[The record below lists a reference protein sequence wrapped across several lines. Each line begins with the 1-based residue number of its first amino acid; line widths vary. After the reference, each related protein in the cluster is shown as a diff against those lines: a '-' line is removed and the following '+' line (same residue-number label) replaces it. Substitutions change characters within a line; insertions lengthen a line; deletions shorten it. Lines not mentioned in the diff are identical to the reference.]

1 MIRDD
6 AGQPVHALAQV
17 LDISERRSYEERLKH
32 LADHDPLTGLPNRR
46 ALEGSL
52 EDHLARCRRYGA
64 AGGLLLLDLDGFKM
78 VNDTLGHAAGDELLV
93 GCADA
98 LRRRLRET
106 DVIARLGG
114 DEFAVLIPVEDRD
127 EAERVAQALIDT
139 VREYAAGGM
148 ASERGRVTASI
159 GIALFEDAPLTA
171 REMLIRAD
179 FAMYAAKS
187 AGKDRYALYSQDAGR
202 RGAHNFAQ

>member
-1 MIRDD
+1 
-6 AGQPVHALAQV
+6 V
-17 LDISERRSYEERLKH
+17 LDISERRLYEERLKQ
-32 LADHDPLTGLPNRR
+32 LADHDPLTGLLNRR

-64 AGGLLLLDLDGFKM
+64 AGGLLLLDLDGFKL

-114 DEFAVLIPVEDRD
+114 DEFAVLIPLEGRD

-139 VREYAAGGM
+139 VRECAAGTT
-148 ASERGRVTASI
+148 ASERERVTASI
-159 GIALFEDAPLTA
+159 GIALFENQPLTA

-187 AGKDRYALYSQDAGR
+187 AGKDRYALYSQDAGSRGPR
-202 RGAHNFAQ
+202 RGARHSAQ